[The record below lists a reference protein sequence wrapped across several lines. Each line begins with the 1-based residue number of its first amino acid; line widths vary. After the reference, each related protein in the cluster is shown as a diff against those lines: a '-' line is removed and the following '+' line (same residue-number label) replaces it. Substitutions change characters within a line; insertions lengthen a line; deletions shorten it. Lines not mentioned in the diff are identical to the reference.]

1 MNELVS
7 MNEHNQVMS
16 SVQLVEIINEY
27 RRVEGNETTLRHIDF
42 MVKIEKELD
51 YDCENFRSDYKASNN
66 QIYKCYSLP
75 KDECILMLMSES
87 RIVRKGVLNRLN
99 ELEAKN
105 QYKLPKTFS
114 EALKLAGEQAETI
127 EKQQLLISEQTPKVV
142 AFENVIDS
150 QNTYTLDSVSDILNI
165 GRTTLS
171 KILEQKKWK
180 TIKETNGTSS
190 TRYAEENGYAKTIY
204 EYIKIGKNDI
214 KTKRIVLKKKGLDKL
229 IKEQNGN

>member
-99 ELEAKN
+99 ELENKN

-127 EKQQLLISEQTPKVV
+127 EKQQLLISEQTPKVL

-229 IKEQNGN
+229 IKEQNAE